1 MRIVSIKFNILKSIL
16 GLYQSIRLSYVGRYG
31 GVIDG
36 GTYYFWWPIHV
47 KNKKAKF
54 LNMDIIPMR
63 NLQYIFN
70 FNSHAYGVPAK
81 VYSKDIEKN
90 NDY

>member
-1 MRIVSIKFNILKSIL
+1 MSIKFNILKGIL

-36 GTYYFWWPIHV
+36 GTYYLWWPIHV
-47 KNKKAKF
+47 KNKKAQF
-54 LNMDIIPMR
+54 LNIDIIPMR
-63 NLQYIFN
+63 NLQYK
-70 FNSHAYGVPAK
+70 FNSGACNVPVNVHFK
-81 VYSKDIEKN
+81 NIEKN